1 MEDQEEKEGNGLIA
15 NVVQLIIL
23 FWSLGVISWS
33 YFNPNPTRQIDT
45 TFAAGLLS
53 AVSAQFGLNI
63 KKGGNGDKKKLQGKV
78 NIVDNKN
85 NKVCIKLK
93 NYFFSYFFFRYL
105 FKRAMSTKSRHR
117 LKVWLMAAI
126 RRQNGLVRPIR

>member
-53 AVSAQFGLNI
+53 AVTAQYGLNI
-63 KKGGNGDKKKLQGKV
+63 KKNSDSKKKNSIGKSP
-78 NIVDNKN
+78 NIVDNKS
-85 NKVCIKLK
+85 NKTV
-93 NYFFSYFFFRYL
+93 
-105 FKRAMSTKSRHR
+105 TK
-117 LKVWLMAAI
+117 
-126 RRQNGLVRPIR
+126 

>member
-1 MEDQEEKEGNGLIA
+1 MEEQDEKEGNGLIA

-63 KKGGNGDKKKLQGKV
+63 KKGNKGNNSINGKAPK
-78 NIVDNKN
+78 IVDNKDTN
-85 NKVCIKLK
+85 VG
-93 NYFFSYFFFRYL
+93 
-105 FKRAMSTKSRHR
+105 
-117 LKVWLMAAI
+117 I
-126 RRQNGLVRPIR
+126 R

>member
-1 MEDQEEKEGNGLIA
+1 MEEQEEKEGNGLIA
-15 NVVQLIIL
+15 NVVQMIIL

-53 AVSAQFGLNI
+53 AVTAQYGLNI
-63 KKGGNGDKKKLQGKV
+63 KKNSDNKKKNTVGNAP

-85 NKVCIKLK
+85 NKTV
-93 NYFFSYFFFRYL
+93 
-105 FKRAMSTKSRHR
+105 TK
-117 LKVWLMAAI
+117 
-126 RRQNGLVRPIR
+126 

>member
-1 MEDQEEKEGNGLIA
+1 MEDQDEKEGNGLIA
-15 NVVQLIIL
+15 NVVQMIIL

-63 KKGGNGDKKKLQGKV
+63 KKGNKGNNGNNGKAPK
-78 NIVDNKN
+78 IVDNKDKTPN
-85 NKVCIKLK
+85 
-93 NYFFSYFFFRYL
+93 
-105 FKRAMSTKSRHR
+105 
-117 LKVWLMAAI
+117 
-126 RRQNGLVRPIR
+126 Q

>member
-1 MEDQEEKEGNGLIA
+1 MEEQDEKEGNGLIA

-63 KKGGNGDKKKLQGKV
+63 KKGNKGNNGNNGKAPK
-78 NIVDNKN
+78 IVDNKDKTPN
-85 NKVCIKLK
+85 
-93 NYFFSYFFFRYL
+93 
-105 FKRAMSTKSRHR
+105 
-117 LKVWLMAAI
+117 
-126 RRQNGLVRPIR
+126 Q